1 MESVIGANIRKIKQE
16 IPAHVTLIAV
26 SKTKPISA
34 IQEAYESGQ
43 RQFGENKVQEWMDK
57 HTQLPQDIEWHL
69 IGHLQSNKAKYIAGK
84 VALIHGVDS
93 PKLLQ
98 EINKQAAKNNAVQDC
113 LLQVHIAKEETKFGF
128 SADELIAFIENFKS
142 NSLPAV
148 RIRGLMGMATFTEDQ
163 EVIRKEFTLLH
174 NLFEQVG
181 KMLSSP
187 DFNTLSMGMSSDYLV
202 AIACGSN
209 MIRVG
214 SDIFGS
220 RNAV

>member
-98 EINKQAAKNNAVQDC
+98 EINKQATKNNAVQDC